1 MTKLRIKI
9 EARAR
14 KSAREQRSTWRPTSA
29 RSAGAAERAREDE
42 HDHADDRARFE
53 SLLAKMQVDFLS
65 LDEPDREEE
74 EQNAPASD
82 AEWLLDAAE
91 SDT

>member
-1 MTKLRIKI
+1 MAKVRVKI

-14 KSAREQRSTWRPTSA
+14 KESPEQRSTWRPTSA
-29 RSAGAAERAREDE
+29 RSRAASERSGEDE
-42 HDHADDRARFE
+42 HDHADDQAPFE
-53 SLLAKMQVDFLS
+53 RLLAEMQVDFLS
-65 LDEPDREEE
+65 LDEPDREEQD
-74 EQNAPASD
+74 QNAPASD